1 MRELHTL
8 DAFATFQ
15 GGFDY
20 YFSHVDYEYGELE
33 EGQEPKWEAAQT
45 ILADHRLYDA
55 AHLLARA
62 HTLFVSHLDELNNDE
77 DADETAYLKAMRAL
91 DAEWKTQV
99 PAIHRLLAPWR
110 DANGLSDFT
119 TCR

>member
-15 GGFDY
+15 GGFDS
-20 YFSHVDYEYGELE
+20 YFSSVDYEYGELE
-33 EGQEPKWEAAQT
+33 EGQEAKWEMAQAN
-45 ILADHRLYDA
+45 LADHGLYNA

-62 HTLFVSHLDELNNDE
+62 HILFAAHLDELNLNPYD
-77 DADETAYLKAMRAL
+77 DETAYLEAMRAL
-91 DAEWKTQV
+91 DAEWRTHV
-99 PAIHRLLAPWR
+99 PAIHVLLAPWR

-119 TCR
+119 TGR